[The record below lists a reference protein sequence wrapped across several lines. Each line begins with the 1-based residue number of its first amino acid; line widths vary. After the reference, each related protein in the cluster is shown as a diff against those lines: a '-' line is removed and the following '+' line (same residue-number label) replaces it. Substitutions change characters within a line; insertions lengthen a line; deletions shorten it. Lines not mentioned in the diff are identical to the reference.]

1 MALTNTQYASVMRQ
15 YDDIRSLNNRILD
28 SRYEEI
34 KGLSPKLEE
43 IDNKVI
49 EISIEAAKRKI
60 HSSLSTDSNNSN
72 QLDEYLDNKLKE
84 LEEEKKQLLIS
95 LGKPSNYLDEIYN
108 CSKCHDTGFIGQ
120 EKCSC
125 FKKLAIDLVYRDSNL
140 KNIIKDEN
148 FNTFSYKWYDNTR
161 INPRFNTTA
170 RQNMEKVYN
179 IVTKFVKNF
188 DKEFTNL
195 LITGNTGVGKT
206 FLTNCIAKELLD
218 SSHSVIYLTAI
229 EFFESFE
236 SKDFNKNKD
245 NVVDTQYFL
254 DADLLI
260 IDDLG
265 TENSNSY
272 TNSRLFYIINERSI
286 RKKPMIISANLEIN
300 EIGDRYSERVFS
312 RLLSSYK
319 LLGLFGEDIRILK
332 RNNH

>member
-1 MALTNTQYASVMRQ
+1 MALTNTQYASVMRTF
-15 YDDIRSLNNRILD
+15 DDIRSLNNRILD
-28 SRYEEI
+28 NRYEEI
-34 KGLSPKLEE
+34 KALSPKLEE

-49 EISIEAAKRKI
+49 EISLEAAKAKI
-60 HSSLSTDSNNSN
+60 NKSSNDSSDIDNI
-72 QLDEYLDNKLKE
+72 LDSKLKK
-84 LEEEKKQLLIS
+84 LEQDKRDLLIS
-95 LGKPSNYLDEIYN
+95 LGKPANYLDEIYN
-108 CSKCHDTGFIGQ
+108 CPKCHDTGFIGQ
-120 EKCSC
+120 QKCSC
-125 FKKLAIDLVYRDSNL
+125 FKKIAIDLVYRDSNL

-148 FNTFSYKWYDNTR
+148 FDTFTYKWYDDTV
-161 INPRFNTTA
+161 IDPRFKTTA
-170 RQNMEKVYN
+170 RKNMEKVYG
-179 IVTKFVKNF
+179 IVRKFVSNF

-236 SKDFNKNKD
+236 SRDFNKDRD

-319 LLGLFGEDIRILK
+319 LLGLFGQDIRILK

>member
-1 MALTNTQYASVMRQ
+1 MALTNTQYASVMRTF
-15 YDDIRSLNNRILD
+15 DDLRSLNNRILD
-28 SRYEEI
+28 NRYEEI
-34 KGLSPKLEE
+34 KALSPKLEE

-49 EISIEAAKRKI
+49 EISLEAAKAKI
-60 HSSLSTDSNNSN
+60 NKSSNDSSDIDNI
-72 QLDEYLDNKLKE
+72 LDSKLKK
-84 LEEEKKQLLIS
+84 LEQDKRDLLIS
-95 LGKPSNYLDEIYN
+95 LGKPANYLDEIYN
-108 CSKCHDTGFIGQ
+108 CPKCHDTGFIGQ
-120 EKCSC
+120 QKCSC
-125 FKKLAIDLVYRDSNL
+125 FKKIAIDLVYRDSNL

-148 FNTFSYKWYDNTR
+148 FDTFTYKWYDDTV
-161 INPRFNTTA
+161 IDPRFKTTA
-170 RQNMEKVYN
+170 RKNMEKVYG
-179 IVTKFVKNF
+179 IVRKFVSNF

-218 SSHSVIYLTAI
+218 SSYSVIYLTAI

-236 SKDFNKNKD
+236 SRDFNKDRD

-319 LLGLFGEDIRILK
+319 LLGLFGQDIRILK